1 MTLISIPANPV
12 PDDTVAG
19 MLKTKDGVSLRF
31 ARFAPPPG
39 RKGTVCIFQ
48 GRAEFIEK
56 YFETVRDLRA
66 RGFAVATLDWRGQ
79 GGSARTLSDPF
90 KGHVR
95 NFQDYETDV
104 EVFMREVVLPD
115 CPPPHYAIAHSM
127 GANVMLRMSY
137 KGQRWFD
144 RIVMSAPMIALSRK
158 TYPRFAQPAIKT
170 MRLFGMGSSYIPGG
184 DATVMAAQSFIGN
197 PVTSDPVR
205 HARTVATLEARPSLG
220 IGAPTVG
227 WAAAAF
233 DAMDQ
238 FKQQRFTAIL
248 RQPMVLVAAGRD
260 EIVSTLGTEEFGL
273 RLRIGAHLIVNG
285 AKHELLMEQDRYRSQ
300 FLAAFDAFVPGTPLF
315 A

>member
-1 MTLISIPANPV
+1 MTLVSIPANPV
-12 PDDTVAG
+12 PENTVAG

-79 GGSARTLSDPF
+79 GGSERLLSDPF
-90 KGHVR
+90 KGHIR
-95 NFQDYETDV
+95 NFLDYENDV
-104 EVFMREVVLPD
+104 EAFMREIVLPD

-127 GANVMLRMSY
+127 GASVMLRMSF

-144 RIVMSAPMIALSRK
+144 RVVMSAPMIALSTK
-158 TYPRFAQPAIKT
+158 TYPRFARPAMKI
-170 MRLFGMGSSYIPGG
+170 MRMAGMGRSYIPGG

-205 HARTVATLEARPSLG
+205 HARTVAILEAKRSLG

-238 FKQQRFTAIL
+238 FRQPRFTAGL

-260 EIVSTLGTEEFGL
+260 EIISTLATEEFGL
-273 RLRIGAHLIVNG
+273 RLRTGAHLIVNG

>member
-1 MTLISIPANPV
+1 
-12 PDDTVAG
+12 
-19 MLKTKDGVSLRF
+19 MLTTKDGANLRF
-31 ARFAPPPG
+31 ARFSPPPG
-39 RKGTVCIFQ
+39 RKGTICIFP

-66 RGFAVATLDWRGQ
+66 RGFAAAILDWRGQ
-79 GGSARTLSDPF
+79 GGSQRVLSDPF

-95 NFQDYETDV
+95 DFAEYEIDV
-104 EVFMREVVLPD
+104 EAFMREVVLPD

-127 GANVMLRMSY
+127 GASVLLRMSY

-144 RIVMSAPMIALSRK
+144 RIVISAPMIGLSTK
-158 TYPRFAQPAIKT
+158 TYPRFAQPAMKI
-170 MRLFGMGSSYIPGG
+170 MRALGMSSSYIPGG

-205 HARTVATLEARPSLG
+205 HARTIAILEARPTLG

-238 FKQQRFTAIL
+238 FAEPRFTSNL

-260 EIVSTLGTEEFGL
+260 EIVSTLATEEFGL
-273 RLRIGAHLIVNG
+273 RLRAGAHLIVNG

>member
-1 MTLISIPANPV
+1 MTLVSIPANPV

-19 MLKTKDGVSLRF
+19 MLKTKDGVTLRF

-66 RGFAVATLDWRGQ
+66 RGFAVAIVDWRGQ
-79 GGSARTLSDPF
+79 GGSERALSDPF

-95 NFQDYETDV
+95 NFQEYENDV
-104 EVFMREVVLPD
+104 EAFMREVVLPD

-127 GANVMLRMSY
+127 GASVMLRMSY

-144 RIVMSAPMIALSRK
+144 RIVMSAPMIGLSTK
-158 TYPRFAQPAIKT
+158 TYPRFAQPVIKA
-170 MRLFGMGSSYIPGG
+170 MRMFAMGSSYIPGG

-220 IGAPTVG
+220 LGAPTIS

-238 FKQQRFTAIL
+238 FKEQRFTSNL

-260 EIVSTLGTEEFGL
+260 EIASTLATEAFGL

>member
-19 MLKTKDGVSLRF
+19 MLKTKDGVSLRY

-66 RGFAVATLDWRGQ
+66 RGFAVAILDWRGQ
-79 GGSARTLSDPF
+79 GGSERMLSDPF

-95 NFQDYETDV
+95 NFQDYEIDV
-104 EVFMREVVLPD
+104 EAFMREVVLPD

-127 GANVMLRMSY
+127 GASVMLRMSY

-144 RIVMSAPMIALSRK
+144 RIVMSAPMIGLSRK
-158 TYPRFAQPAIKT
+158 TYPRFAQPAMKT

-197 PVTSDPVR
+197 PVTTDPVR
-205 HARTVATLEARPSLG
+205 HARTVAILEAQPSLG
-220 IGAPTVG
+220 LGAPTVG

-238 FKQQRFTAIL
+238 FKQHRFTSNL

-260 EIVSTLGTEEFGL
+260 EIVSTLATEEFGL

>member
-1 MTLISIPANPV
+1 MTLVSIPANPV

-19 MLKTKDGVSLRF
+19 TLKTKDGVTLRY

-39 RKGTVCIFQ
+39 RRGTVCIFQ

-56 YFETVRDLRA
+56 YFETVRDMRA

-79 GGSARTLSDPF
+79 GGSQRMLSDPL

-95 NFQDYETDV
+95 SFAEYETDA
-104 EVFMREVVLPD
+104 ETFMREVVLPD

-127 GANVMLRMSY
+127 GANVMLRMAY

-144 RIVMSAPMIALSRK
+144 RIVMSAPMIGLSTK
-158 TYPRFAQPAIKT
+158 TYPRFAQPAMKI
-170 MRLFGMGSSYIPGG
+170 MRMLGMGPSYIPGG
-184 DATVMAAQSFIGN
+184 DSTVMAAQSFIGN

-205 HARTVATLEARPSLG
+205 HARTVAILEERPSLG

-233 DAMDQ
+233 DAMGQ
-238 FKQQRFTAIL
+238 FRQPRFTANL

-260 EIVSTLGTEEFGL
+260 EIVSTLATEEFGL
-273 RLRIGAHLIVNG
+273 RLRAGAHLIVNG

>member
-1 MTLISIPANPV
+1 MTLVSIPANPV

-19 MLKTKDGVSLRF
+19 MLTTKDGANLRF
-31 ARFAPPPG
+31 ARFSPPPG
-39 RKGTVCIFQ
+39 RKGTICIFP

-66 RGFAVATLDWRGQ
+66 RGFAAAILDWRGQ
-79 GGSARTLSDPF
+79 GGSQRVLSDPF

-95 NFQDYETDV
+95 DFAEYEIDV
-104 EVFMREVVLPD
+104 EAFMREVVLPD

-127 GANVMLRMSY
+127 GASVLLRMSY

-144 RIVMSAPMIALSRK
+144 RIVISAPMIGLSTK
-158 TYPRFAQPAIKT
+158 TYPRFAQPAMKI
-170 MRLFGMGSSYIPGG
+170 MRALGMSSSYIPGG

-205 HARTVATLEARPSLG
+205 HARTIAILEARPTLG

-238 FKQQRFTAIL
+238 FAEPRFTSNL

-260 EIVSTLGTEEFGL
+260 EIVSTLATEEFGL
-273 RLRIGAHLIVNG
+273 RLRAGAHLIVNG

>member
-1 MTLISIPANPV
+1 MTLVSIPANPV
-12 PDDTVAG
+12 PDNTVAG
-19 MLKTKDGVSLRF
+19 MLKTKDGIRLRF

-39 RKGTVCIFQ
+39 RKGTICLFQ

-66 RGFAVATLDWRGQ
+66 RGFAVATMDWRGQ
-79 GGSARTLSDPF
+79 GGSQRMLGDPF

-95 NFQDYETDV
+95 DFAEYESDV
-104 EVFMREVVLPD
+104 EAFMREIVLPD

-127 GANVMLRMSY
+127 GATVLLRMSY

-144 RIVMSAPMIALSRK
+144 RIVMSAPMIGLSTK
-158 TYPRFAQPAIKT
+158 TYPRFAQPAMKI
-170 MRLFGMGSSYIPGG
+170 MRALGMGSSYIPGG

-205 HARTVATLEARPSLG
+205 HARTVAILEARPSLG
-220 IGAPTVG
+220 LGAPTVA

-238 FKQQRFTAIL
+238 FGEPRFTSNL

-260 EIVSTLGTEEFGL
+260 EIVSTLATEEFGL
-273 RLRIGAHLIVNG
+273 RLRTGAHLIVNG

>member
-1 MTLISIPANPV
+1 MTLVSIPANPV
-12 PDDTVAG
+12 PDNTVAG

-39 RKGTVCIFQ
+39 RKGTVCLLQ

-66 RGFAVATLDWRGQ
+66 RGFAVATFDWRGQ
-79 GGSARTLSDPF
+79 GGSRRALSDPF
-90 KGHVR
+90 KGYVR
-95 NFQDYETDV
+95 DFAEYETDL
-104 EVFMREVVLPD
+104 EAFMREVVLPD

-127 GANVMLRMSY
+127 GASVLLRMAY

-144 RIVMSAPMIALSRK
+144 RMVMSAPMIGLSNK
-158 TYPRFAQPAIKT
+158 TYPRFAQPVMKV
-170 MRLFGMGSSYIPGG
+170 MRMFGMGSSYIPGG
-184 DATVMAAQSFIGN
+184 DSTVMAAQGYVGN

-205 HARTVATLEARPSLG
+205 HARTVAILEARPSLG
-220 IGAPTVG
+220 VGAPTVG

-238 FKQQRFTAIL
+238 FGEQRFTSNL

-260 EIVSTLGTEEFGL
+260 VIVSTLATEEFGL
-273 RLRIGAHLIVNG
+273 RLRTGAHLIVNG

>member
-1 MTLISIPANPV
+1 MTLLSIPANPV
-12 PDDTVAG
+12 PEDAVAG
-19 MLKTKDGVSLRF
+19 MLKTRDGVNLRY

-56 YFETVRDLRA
+56 YFETVRDLHA
-66 RGFAVATLDWRGQ
+66 RGFAVAMIDWRGQ
-79 GGSARTLSDPF
+79 GGSQRALADPL
-90 KGHVR
+90 KGYVR
-95 NFQDYETDV
+95 RFSDYEIDV
-104 EVFMREVVLPD
+104 ETLMREIVLPD

-127 GANVMLRMSY
+127 GASVLLRMAH

-144 RIVMSAPMIALSRK
+144 RMVMSAPMIGLSTRM
-158 TYPRFAQPAIKT
+158 YPRFAKPTVKA
-170 MRLFGMGSSYIPGG
+170 MRLFGMGSNYIPGG
-184 DATVMAAQSFIGN
+184 DATVMASQSFINN

-205 HARTVATLEARPSLG
+205 HARTAAIIDARPSLA
-220 IGAPTVG
+220 IGSPTVG

-233 DAMDQ
+233 DAMDD
-238 FKQQRFTAIL
+238 FASQRFTSNL

-260 EIVSTLGTEEFGL
+260 QIVSTFATEEFGL
-273 RLRIGAHLIVNG
+273 RLRTGAHLIING